1 MDLAIEARQFLRT
14 AHHGI
19 LSTHSAKFA
28 GYPFGS
34 VTPFVLDYDCQPII
48 LISSIA
54 EHTKNIIAN
63 AKVSLV
69 IFEKNEDLQ
78 ANARLTLIG
87 EAAQI
92 NKNDA
97 NLLARYGR
105 YFPESIGYFAIHDF
119 QFYRINIHQ
128 ARYIAGF
135 GKMGWLDASALNQ
148 PQNKIANKVIAELED
163 DMIEHMNVDH
173 AESLMQY
180 CQHFYKVK
188 PASVSLI
195 GVDTD
200 GFDVEA
206 TIEDF
211 IKILRFNFDAPIF
224 DAHSARLA
232 FVALSKVTKN
242 DWPTKTEISAIG
254 R

>member
-1 MDLAIEARQFLRT
+1 MDLAIEARQFLRNS
-14 AHHGI
+14 HHGI

-34 VTPFVLDYDCQPII
+34 VTPFMLDHDCQPVI

-63 AKVSLV
+63 PKVSLV
-69 IFEKNEDLQ
+69 VFEKNDDLQ

-87 EAAQI
+87 EALQI
-92 NKNDA
+92 DKNDA
-97 NLLARYGR
+97 HLMARYGR

-135 GKMGWLDASALNQ
+135 GKMSWLDANALNK
-148 PQNKIANKVIAELED
+148 PQNNEANKMIAMLED
-163 DMIEHMNVDH
+163 SMIEHMNADH
-173 AESLMQY
+173 KISLIQY
-180 CQHFYKVK
+180 CQHFYQVK
-188 PASVSLI
+188 PAGVLLI
-195 GVDTD
+195 GVDTN
-200 GFDVEA
+200 GFDVEVR
-206 TIEDF
+206 IENE
-211 IKILRFNFDAPIF
+211 IKILRFSFQSPIF

-232 FVALSKVTKN
+232 FVALSKVAKN
-242 DWPTKTEISAIG
+242 D
-254 R
+254 

>member
-34 VTPFVLDYDCQPII
+34 VTPFMLDHDCQPII

-54 EHTKNIIAN
+54 EHTKNIIYN
-63 AKVSLV
+63 PKVSLV
-69 IFEKNEDLQ
+69 VFEKNEDLQ

-87 EAAQI
+87 GAEQI
-92 NKNDA
+92 DKNDA
-97 NLLARYGR
+97 NLMARYGR

-119 QFYRINIHQ
+119 QFYQIHITQ

-135 GKMGWLDASALNQ
+135 GKMGWLDVSALNK
-148 PQNKIANKVIAELED
+148 PQNNEANKAINKLED
-163 DMIEHMNVDH
+163 SMIEHMNVDH
-173 AESLMQY
+173 TESLMQY
-180 CQHFYKVK
+180 CQHFYQTK
-188 PASVSLI
+188 PESALLI

-206 TIEDF
+206 KLENE
-211 IKILRFNFDAPIF
+211 IKILRFSFQSPIF

-232 FVALSKVTKN
+232 FVALSKVAKN
-242 DWPTKTEISAIG
+242 D
-254 R
+254 

>member
-34 VTPFVLDYDCQPII
+34 VTPFMLDHDCQPII

-54 EHTKNIIAN
+54 EHTKNIIYN
-63 AKVSLV
+63 PKVSLV
-69 IFEKNEDLQ
+69 VFEKNEDLQ
-78 ANARLTLIG
+78 ANARLTLLG
-87 EAAQI
+87 EAEQI
-92 NKNDA
+92 DKNDA
-97 NLLARYGR
+97 NLMARYGR

-135 GKMGWLDASALNQ
+135 GKMGWLDASALNKL
-148 PQNKIANKVIAELED
+148 QNNEANKVIAKLED
-163 DMIEHMNVDH
+163 SIIEHMNADH
-173 AESLMQY
+173 KISLMQY
-180 CQHFYKVK
+180 CQHFYKVN
-188 PASVSLI
+188 PASVLLI

-206 TIEDF
+206 TIENE
-211 IKILRFNFDAPIF
+211 IKILRFSFQSPIF
-224 DAHSARLA
+224 DALSARLA
-232 FVALSKVTKN
+232 FVALSKVAKN
-242 DWPTKTEISAIG
+242 D
-254 R
+254 

>member
-1 MDLAIEARQFLRT
+1 MDLTIEARQFLRNS
-14 AHHGI
+14 HHGI

-34 VTPFVLDYDCQPII
+34 VTPFMLDHDCQPVI

-63 AKVSLV
+63 PKVSLV
-69 IFEKNEDLQ
+69 VFEKNDDLQ

-87 EAAQI
+87 EALQI
-92 NKNDA
+92 DKNDA
-97 NLLARYGR
+97 HLMARYGR

-135 GKMGWLDASALNQ
+135 GKMSWLDANAFDK
-148 PQNKIANKVIAELED
+148 PQNNEANKVIAMLED
-163 DMIEHMNVDH
+163 SMIEHMNVDH
-173 AESLMQY
+173 KISLIQY
-180 CQHFYKVK
+180 CQHFYQVK
-188 PASVSLI
+188 PAGVLLI

-200 GFDVEA
+200 GFDVEVRLDN
-206 TIEDF
+206 E
-211 IKILRFNFDAPIF
+211 IKILRFSFEAPIF
-224 DAHSARLA
+224 DAHSVRLA
-232 FVALSKVTKN
+232 FVALSRVTKN
-242 DWPTKTEISAIG
+242 V
-254 R
+254 

>member
-1 MDLAIEARQFLRT
+1 MDLALEARKFLRT

-19 LSTHSAKFA
+19 LSTHSTKFT

-34 VTPFVLDYDCQPII
+34 VTPFMLDHDCQPII

-54 EHTKNIIAN
+54 EHTKNIISN
-63 AKVSLV
+63 PKISLV
-69 IFEKNEDLQ
+69 VFEKNEDLQ

-87 EAAQI
+87 EAGQI
-92 NKNDA
+92 DKNDA
-97 NLLARYGR
+97 NLMSRYGR

-119 QFYRINIHQ
+119 QFYRINITQ

-135 GKMGWLDASALNQ
+135 GKMGWLDANALNK
-148 PQNKIANKVIAELED
+148 PQNQDTNQVIANLED
-163 DMIEHMNVDH
+163 SIIEHMNMDH
-173 AESLMQY
+173 QKSLMQY
-180 CQHFYKVK
+180 CQHFYQIK
-188 PASVSLI
+188 PASVDLI

-206 TIEDF
+206 SIDNE
-211 IKILRFNFDAPIF
+211 IKILRFSFQSPIF

-232 FVALSKVTKN
+232 FVALSKVAKN
-242 DWPTKTEISAIG
+242 D
-254 R
+254 

>member
-34 VTPFVLDYDCQPII
+34 VTPFMLDHDCQPII

-54 EHTKNIIAN
+54 EHTKNIIYN
-63 AKVSLV
+63 PKVSLV
-69 IFEKNEDLQ
+69 VFEKNEDLQ

-87 EAAQI
+87 GAEQI
-92 NKNDA
+92 DKNDA
-97 NLLARYGR
+97 NLMARYGR

-119 QFYRINIHQ
+119 QFYRIHITQ

-135 GKMGWLDASALNQ
+135 GKMGWLDASAVNKA
-148 PQNKIANKVIAELED
+148 QNKEANQVIAELET
-163 DMIEHMNVDH
+163 DMIEHMNMDH
-173 AESLMQY
+173 AENLIQY
-180 CQHFYKVK
+180 CKHFYHIK
-188 PASVSLI
+188 PANVLLT

-206 TIEDF
+206 TIENE
-211 IKILRFNFDAPIF
+211 IKILRFSFQAPIF

-232 FVALSKVTKN
+232 FVALSKAAKN
-242 DWPTKTEISAIG
+242 D
-254 R
+254 